1 MHEAYLFR
9 ISILILLLLVEEKEK
24 RELVNGKR
32 AFNKGETTFKNYLQK
47 FKSSLRLYQRLFGVI
62 FPFIITALL
71 LLSILHHKRH

>member
-47 FKSSLRLYQRLFGVI
+47 FKRLLKIVSETFWCHFPLHYHRPPPPSHSS
-62 FPFIITALL
+62 
-71 LLSILHHKRH
+71 S